1 MTNDYRLPTKLKL
14 IAAIPAYDEEKYIGT
29 IVLKTRQY
37 VDEVIVVDDG
47 STDSTSSVASL
58 AGATVIRHDKNK
70 GKGAAIQ
77 SILAEARKKNPDIL
91 ILLDA
96 DFQHDPDEIPILIRP
111 IISDG
116 FDLAIGS
123 REQQRGKI
131 PRYRRIGQ
139 RVLSYFSRI
148 LSKEKVIDSECGY
161 RALSARAIAEL
172 KLRQKGF
179 AIETEMIAAATEKGL
194 KITEVPI
201 SAIYTKDSST
211 LNPVSHGVGVLTRI
225 LAMISYR
232 RPLLFF
238 GIPGVILLAVGIYL
252 GIWVLNVAYAGGGVA
267 AGRAMIA
274 ILLALVGVFSTF
286 TGIILNAISQLKD

>member
-1 MTNDYRLPTKLKL
+1 MSHHKSQLKL

-96 DFQHDPDEIPILIRP
+96 DFQHDPNEIPILIRP

-211 LNPVSHGVGVLTRI
+211 LNPLSHGVGVLTWI
-225 LAMISYR
+225 FAMISQR

-238 GIPGVILLAVGIYL
+238 GIPGVVLVAAGLYL
-252 GIWVLNVAYAGGGVA
+252 GIWVIDVAQGGGGVP
-267 AGRAMIA
+267 AGRAMISV
-274 ILLALVGVFSTF
+274 LLVLAGVFSTF
-286 TGIILNAISQLKD
+286 TGIILNAISQLRD

>member
-14 IAAIPAYDEEKYIGT
+14 IAGIPAYDEEKYIGT

-58 AGATVIRHDKNK
+58 AGATVIRHDKNM

-96 DFQHDPDEIPILIRP
+96 DFQHDPDEIPVLIKP

-161 RALSARAIAEL
+161 RALSPRAIAEL

-211 LNPVSHGVGVLTRI
+211 LNPLSHGVGVLTWI
-225 LAMISYR
+225 LAMISQR

-238 GIPGVILLAVGIYL
+238 GIPGVVLVAAGLYL
-252 GIWVLNVAYAGGGVA
+252 GMWVLDVASAGGGLP
-267 AGRAMIA
+267 AGRAMIS
-274 ILLALVGVFSTF
+274 ILLVLAGVFSTF
-286 TGIILNAISQLKD
+286 TGIILNAISQLRD

>member
-211 LNPVSHGVGVLTRI
+211 LNPLSHGVGVLTWI
-225 LAMISYR
+225 FAMISER

-238 GIPGVILLAVGIYL
+238 GIPGVVLVAAGIYL
-252 GIWVLNVAYAGGGVA
+252 GIWVIDVAQGGGGVP
-267 AGRAMIA
+267 AGRAMISV
-274 ILLALVGVFSTF
+274 LLVLVGVFSTF

>member
-1 MTNDYRLPTKLKL
+1 MSHHKSQLKL
-14 IAAIPAYDEEKYIGT
+14 IAAIPAFNEEKYIGT

-47 STDSTSSVASL
+47 STDNTSSVASL

-77 SILAEARKKNPDIL
+77 DILAEARKKNPDIL

-96 DFQHDPDEIPILIRP
+96 DFQHDPDEIPILIKP

-161 RALSARAIAEL
+161 RALSPRAIAEL

-211 LNPVSHGVGVLTRI
+211 LNPLSHGVGVLTWI
-225 LAMISYR
+225 LAMISQR

-238 GIPGVILLAVGIYL
+238 GIPGVVLVAAGIYL
-252 GIWVLNVAYAGGGVA
+252 GMWVLDVAYAGGGVP
-267 AGRAMIA
+267 AGRAMIS
-274 ILLALVGVFSTF
+274 ILLVLAGVFSTF
-286 TGIILNAISQLKD
+286 TGIILNAVSQLRD

>member
-1 MTNDYRLPTKLKL
+1 MTADYRLPTRPKL

-29 IVLKTRQY
+29 IVLKARQY

-47 STDSTSSVASL
+47 STDNTSSVASL
-58 AGATVIRHDKNK
+58 AGATVIQHKENK

-77 SILAEARKKNPDIL
+77 TILAEARKKNPDIL
-91 ILLDA
+91 VLLDA
-96 DFQHDPDEIPILIRP
+96 DFQHDPDEIPILIKP

-123 REQQRGKI
+123 REQQRDNI
-131 PRYRRIGQ
+131 PRYRRAGQ

-148 LSKEKVIDSECGY
+148 LSGKRVIDSECGY
-161 RALSARAIAEL
+161 RALSPRAIAEL
-172 KLRQKGF
+172 RLKQQGF

-211 LNPVSHGVGVLTRI
+211 LNPLSHGVGVLTRI
-225 LAMISYR
+225 IAMISQR

-238 GIPGVILLAVGIYL
+238 GIPGIILLAAGLYL
-252 GIWVLNVAYAGGGVA
+252 GIWVIDVAYAGGGVQ
-267 AGRAMIA
+267 AGRAMIS
-274 ILLALVGVFSTF
+274 ILLVLAGVFSTF
-286 TGIILNAISQLKD
+286 TGIILNAISRLKD